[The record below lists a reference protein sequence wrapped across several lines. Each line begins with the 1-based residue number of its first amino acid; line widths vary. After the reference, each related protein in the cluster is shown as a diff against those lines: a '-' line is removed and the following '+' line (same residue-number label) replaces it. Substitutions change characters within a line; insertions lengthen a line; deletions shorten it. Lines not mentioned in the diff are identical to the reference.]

1 MAKERLHELKQ
12 TTNSFQVRGVV
23 SGTKKKGFYSSGT
36 SKTGSQWN
44 VVEFGVKIAENKFV
58 YIKLNGFTRDEVFYY
73 KKGENGAKGT
83 TTKVKWK
90 DRQKAPGDG
99 YRLIGVNISTGKNK
113 DGKNKDGKNIN
124 ETFVETDAV
133 EWIRDNLHDGDSV
146 FVKGN
151 MVFSSYTDKQGNV
164 KKKTELVPT
173 QISYTQNPVDFN
185 ADDYVEMAEFENTI
199 VFKSI
204 DKEEDENGKAT
215 GRFILSG
222 YSIGY
227 NNVENVSFI
236 IDEGHAKLANN
247 LRKAMK
253 PGHSIKT
260 YGRIVVIND
269 VSIVE
274 EDDDGWGE
282 TSPMERVNSPVRREY
297 VVYKADPNTIEKE
310 DYTEKAI
317 AEALKKIKAAKEAAE
332 NFGDKPS
339 TGGVSVDAD
348 DWGDDDDDGDEP
360 W

>member
-36 SKTGSQWN
+36 GKTGSQWN

-90 DRQKAPGDG
+90 DRKKAPGDG
-99 YRLIGVNISTGKNK
+99 YRLIGVNISTGKDEN
-113 DGKNKDGKNIN
+113 DKNIN
-124 ETFVETDAV
+124 ETFTEYDAV
-133 EWIRDNLHDGDSV
+133 EWIRNNLHDGDSV

-151 MVFSSYTDKQGNV
+151 LVFSSYTDKQGNIR
-164 KKKTELVPT
+164 KKTELVPT
-173 QISYTQNPVDFN
+173 QISYTQNPVDFD

-199 VFKSI
+199 VFSDI
-204 DKEEDENGKAT
+204 SKEEDENGKAT

-227 NNVENVSFI
+227 NTVENVSFI
-236 IDEGHAKLANN
+236 IDEDHAKLATN
-247 LRKAMK
+247 LKKNMK
-253 PGHSIKT
+253 TGYAIKT
-260 YGRIVVIND
+260 YGRINVIND
-269 VSIVE
+269 VVVE

-310 DYTEKAI
+310 DYTEKDI
-317 AEALKKIKAAKEAAE
+317 SEALKKIKAAKEAAA

-339 TGGVSVDAD
+339 TGGVSVDAN
-348 DWGDDDDDGDEP
+348 DWGDDDDDMGDEP